1 MQHRKE
7 HVMENRLD
15 DVITAPQPLGPR
27 VTAVRPLADYQLALT
42 FDNGEHRTF
51 DARPLLDYPAF
62 AKLRSE
68 TFFRLVQVQF
78 GTICWPGDIDY
89 CADTLY
95 LQSK

>member
-1 MQHRKE
+1 
-7 HVMENRLD
+7 MENRLD
-15 DVITAPQPLGPR
+15 DIIVAPQPLGPR
-27 VTAVRPLADYQLALT
+27 VVAVSPLPDYQLELT
-42 FDNGEHRTF
+42 FDNGKHRIF
-51 DARPLLDYPAF
+51 DAKPLLDYPAF

-68 TFFRLVQVQF
+68 PFFHLVHVQF